1 MLDGAQRTYVPVC
14 MCSEEEYMHE
24 ERQLVVCLAQ
34 LCIPYIHSHSLQ
46 ATTATEGGYATT

>member
-1 MLDGAQRTYVPVC
+1 
-14 MCSEEEYMHE
+14 MHE